1 MRVEFG
7 DEEKLM
13 KLDDLEEQA
22 VEVNRRF
29 NNYEALRR
37 QHRERVM
44 ELFDETDD
52 PVELKGLAR
61 ILMMTKGGE

>member
-1 MRVEFG
+1 MIN
-7 DEEKLM
+7 
-13 KLDDLEEQA
+13 LDDLEEEA

-29 NNYEALRR
+29 NNYQSLRL

-44 ELFDETDD
+44 ELFGETED
-52 PVELKGLAR
+52 PKELKELAR

>member
-1 MRVEFG
+1 MI
-7 DEEKLM
+7 

-29 NNYEALRR
+29 NNYEILRR
-37 QHRERVM
+37 QHRERLM
-44 ELFDETDD
+44 ALFQETDD